1 MIPFLVIVIEQGETS
16 FGASV
21 PDMPGCVAVG
31 KSIEEV
37 RERIAVAIE
46 LHIKGMIEDGLAI
59 PWSKPT
65 IATVAAAIFRSS
77 ESNEPAKYAAP
88 ITENSP
94 GVKLRRAEE
103 LYKRATSR

>member
-1 MIPFLVIVIEQGETS
+1 MSPYVIVIEQGETS

-21 PDMPGCVAVG
+21 PDLPGCVAVG
-31 KSIEEV
+31 KSLEEV
-37 RERIAVAIE
+37 LERIAGSIK
-46 LHIKGMIEDGLAI
+46 LHLKGMREDGLAI
-59 PWSKPT
+59 PGSRPN

-77 ESNEPAKYAAP
+77 ESNKPADYVAP

>member
-37 RERIAVAIE
+37 RERIAVEIE
-46 LHIKGMIEDGLAI
+46 LHIKGMRED
-59 PWSKPT
+59 
-65 IATVAAAIFRSS
+65 
-77 ESNEPAKYAAP
+77 
-88 ITENSP
+88 
-94 GVKLRRAEE
+94 RRA
-103 LYKRATSR
+103 RDTFVFFVV

>member
-1 MIPFLVIVIEQGETS
+1 MSPYVIVIEQGETS

-21 PDMPGCVAVG
+21 PDLPGCVAVG

-46 LHIKGMIEDGLAI
+46 LHLKGMREDELAI

-77 ESNEPAKYAAP
+77 ESNKPADYVAP

>member
-1 MIPFLVIVIEQGETS
+1 MSPYVIVIEQGETS

-21 PDMPGCVAVG
+21 PDLPGCVAVG
-31 KSIEEV
+31 KTLEEV
-37 RERIAVAIE
+37 LERIAGSIK
-46 LHIKGMIEDGLAI
+46 LHLKGMREDGLAI
-59 PWSKPT
+59 PGSRPN

-88 ITENSP
+88 FTENSP